1 MKSIQETSNCDAE
14 TDNVMTKIFGYTF
27 YNLYYYI
34 FNSIKLLLHYLNLCT
49 PNGLIAY
56 MIYYLKIFRMV
67 I

>member
-34 FNSIKLLLHYLNLCT
+34 FNSIKLLLHYLTLCT
-49 PNGLIAY
+49 PNGLIA
-56 MIYYLKIFRMV
+56 
-67 I
+67 